1 MKLENQSYNKLF
13 QTGNKELVYIVNKAI
28 EEDDIKTINKVIS
41 TIKEF
46 RKQTELTKQF
56 GNEILSDIANT
67 IKGTDFFDDNLSL
80 LDNYRLLDNQKDILL
95 RAELYD
101 YLENTLEPHL
111 KRSVSQ
117 SRKQECKSEQTV
129 SAQEVSEQARE
140 NKEKNDI
147 YGQEELELF
156 QEVMEGIYGEEI

>member
-95 RAELYD
+95 KNLVS
-101 YLENTLEPHL
+101 
-111 KRSVSQ
+111 KRY
-117 SRKQECKSEQTV
+117 EFTE
-129 SAQEVSEQARE
+129 SAGEVKGVWSGACF
-140 NKEKNDI
+140 KI
-147 YGQEELELF
+147 L
-156 QEVMEGIYGEEI
+156 